1 MVGDPNTQN
10 GGAHLDTTEARAGS
24 TSGTV
29 RRVLILGTLA
39 GIILLGAV
47 WIFGAATSNDDTHE
61 ATATERIADS
71 EAAAQEN
78 DDTDGLVGMDS
89 DAASFGSEGTS
100 PRLQEN

>member
-1 MVGDPNTQN
+1 MVGDPNRQD

-29 RRVLILGTLA
+29 RRVLIIGVLL

-47 WIFGAATSNDDTHE
+47 WIIGAATSNDDTHE
-61 ATATERIADS
+61 ATASERIADS
-71 EAAAQEN
+71 QDAAQES
-78 DDTDGLVGMDS
+78 DDTDGLVGMED